1 MPQQKIIILQLK
13 KYVDDKVASLPQL
26 SFNEAGE
33 LVVTINGVSKTFVPK
48 S

>member
-1 MPQQKIIILQLK
+1 MDLTTK

-48 S
+48 NV